1 MMAGTESTKNKI
13 ISDSVLGITI
23 LVTALA
29 MWYLYREMDK
39 VKHDVIYERRKA
51 RFVKHI
57 ILLRL
62 YEFFC
67 GYSLWIIGRRSS
79 AAAHSLTQMPLKMLQ
94 VHSTLANPTPIYP

>member
-57 ILLRL
+57 IF
-62 YEFFC
+62 YVYMSFFVDT
-67 GYSLWIIGRRSS
+67 
-79 AAAHSLTQMPLKMLQ
+79 HSG
-94 VHSTLANPTPIYP
+94 

>member
-62 YEFFC
+62 YEFVS

-79 AAAHSLTQMPLKMLQ
+79 ATAHSLTRTSHKMLQ
-94 VHSTLANPTPIYP
+94 VLSTLANPILIYP